1 MACSPR
7 DGGRRACG
15 NVAIGR
21 GPVMTGM
28 GVRSRRLMGRMI
40 LLLHR
45 ARVHLPMIHRA
56 MVHLPMIHLP
66 MIHLTVVLCPGG
78 KGGGGKQQRRGGK
91 QRLHAASSACRMVT
105 TRIIPACM
113 CINMWQ

>member
-1 MACSPR
+1 MIGR
-7 DGGRRACG
+7 DGRHSTGG

-40 LLLHR
+40 LPL
-45 ARVHLPMIHRA
+45 HRA
-56 MVHLPMIHLP
+56 MVHLPMIH
-66 MIHLTVVLCPGG
+66 MIVVLCPGG
-78 KGGGGKQQRRGGK
+78 KGRGGKQQRRGGK
-91 QRLHAASSACRMVT
+91 QRLHAASSACRTVT